1 MLNQKSKQ
9 MEGENLFDDQP
20 VEQRAALL
28 EANAVRVED
37 ESVKRYYTPAEL
49 ETMKNELSDL
59 SIKKDDEE
67 EALKAISKIHKDK
80 IKELKAQLKEN
91 LTGLRERSY
100 TQREKVYLMD
110 DQKAGLMN
118 YYDSQGIFIRS
129 RKLLPGEKQTRIMD
143 QTAKAS

>member
-1 MLNQKSKQ
+1 

-28 EANAVRVED
+28 EANAVRVEN
-37 ESVKRYYTPAEL
+37 ESVKRYFTPTEL

-59 SIKKDDEE
+59 SIQKDDQE
-67 EALKAISKIHKDK
+67 EALKAISKTYRDA
-80 IKELKAQLKEN
+80 IKGLRAQLKEN
-91 LTGLRERSY
+91 LKGLRERSY
-100 TQREKVYLMD
+100 TQNEKVYLMD
-110 DQKAGLMN
+110 DQKAGVMN

-143 QTAKAS
+143 QIQKAS